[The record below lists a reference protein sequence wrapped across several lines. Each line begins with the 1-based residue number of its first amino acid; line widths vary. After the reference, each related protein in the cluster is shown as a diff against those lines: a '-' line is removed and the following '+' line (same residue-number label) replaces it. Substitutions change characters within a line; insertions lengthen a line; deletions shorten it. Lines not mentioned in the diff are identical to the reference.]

1 MSSMIEKL
9 YYDNIQNAIENGQD
23 SHSAQ
28 ADCLVNRCLE
38 KLTAVLN
45 DSEKELFGKYCDAQE
60 EAEEITRFH
69 IFTYALKLGI
79 LLMAEAFT
87 GKGNI
92 AGEKNSRESSLL
104 RKLFS
109 GNVSPAE
116 RIVPRDPEYRRI
128 SHEIDEKE
136 SCLMEKLPPD
146 EQQPFEDLVN
156 LFLQSSYLYGSTCFT
171 QGFSLGTAL
180 TAEAFAGAD
189 RLVRED

>member
-1 MSSMIEKL
+1 MSGMIEKL

-38 KLTAVLN
+38 RLTATLN
-45 DSEKELFGKYCDAQE
+45 DTEKELFGKYCDAQE

-87 GKGNI
+87 GNGSI
-92 AGEKNSRESSLL
+92 TGEKYNQENSLL
-104 RKLFS
+104 YRLFD

-116 RIVPRDPEYRRI
+116 KIVPRDSEYRRI
-128 SHEIDEKE
+128 SHEIGDKE
-136 SCLMEKLPPD
+136 NCLMEKLPPD
-146 EQQPFEDLVN
+146 KQQPFRDLVS
-156 LFLQSSYLYGSTCFT
+156 LYLRSSYLYGSTCFT

-189 RLVRED
+189 RLACED